1 MKKVLKPLLIV
12 LASLVFFVIMAISVA
27 LWFVFTPERISPV
40 VQKQANELLTC
51 QTSIGKVEL
60 TFFRTFPRFGLKLE
74 DLLLINPAQG
84 ATTDTLMNIGSMTGD
99 IDVMAF
105 WRRNE
110 VILSDFVLE
119 NGTLHA
125 FIDSLGNTNFDVM
138 VSDST
143 QVSPEEGSG
152 AMPEFVDL
160 GKISMNNINILY
172 DDHLYKIYTD
182 IRGLDGYITGNML
195 ADTAEMALNLKNAL
209 VSFRYAGE
217 QYLNN
222 AGIQLD
228 IPGTIVVSKQK
239 INLRNAQA
247 TVNGLQF
254 SLDGDIEMDPE
265 TGDIITHVDY
275 QFERWP
281 LKTALALTPPSYLS
295 YLDGIDADGFVSS
308 NGNIS
313 GTYNDSVFP
322 LMDIK
327 LMLAEGSLNYVD
339 FPLPLSDMN
348 GEVLLYTDLLD
359 DEISYLD
366 IPSFRMKTPRSEMQT
381 AGRVSKLFSDIHC
394 SLVSTADMQL
404 DEFKPLIPDSINMT
418 MKGRV
423 NGTVKSVFTLTQLE
437 NEQIGNMLF
446 SGDISAFSLDVTYDS
461 LWVKTSRSDV
471 GFSLPNQKNTHPNTR
486 FAQTQIRS
494 ADFQA
499 GILGDHTA
507 LFENAVIGLEL
518 SDVRDTTR
526 IPDLLV
532 TFQMDTLSAGNDT
545 LNLALKNPK
554 GKATVGPV
562 AARPSEPSIQLA
574 YSSDLLGARMGE
586 TTASM
591 EKIQLDTDI
600 ENDQKQEDVFL
611 QWLVKGFIDMEDGR
625 IEMAELTHP
634 IEIPAIKMDFE
645 PEKLDIQDSRI
656 IIDKSDFKLTGQVDN
671 VLSYFRGDSV
681 LLGRFDFVSDNT
693 DVTQLMNLT
702 NGLGYEDETT
712 NNENGDTLAAD
723 SDSLVS
729 GPYMVPKGID
739 ILLTTNVRRASF
751 GVDTAVNISGDV
763 RISDGILILGELSFT
778 TPAARMLAT
787 AMYRT
792 DRKNHLYLGL
802 DYHMLDIEIEELL
815 QIIPD
820 IDTIMPMLRSFRGQG
835 AFHMAVET
843 YLDSTYTFKPSTL
856 RGAASIEGQNLVLL
870 DGETF
875 SEIANTLRFSK
886 KAENKVDSLSAE
898 FTIFRKEV
906 DVYPFL
912 IVMDRYKAV
921 VGGRH
926 NLDMSFN
933 YHISVVDSPL
943 PLRFGLDIKGNM
955 EDYKITPTSAKYAEF
970 YRPVSRRAVASRQIE
985 LRQLIRDALH
995 RNLEEQI
1002 EIEDV
1007 NDTQE
1012 NDNDIDNDE

>member
-1 MKKVLKPLLIV
+1 MKKILKPLLIV
-12 LASLVFFVIMAISVA
+12 LASLVFLIILGISVA

-40 VQKQANELLTC
+40 VKNQANELLTC
-51 QTSIGKVEL
+51 YTDIGRVEL

-74 DLLLINPAQG
+74 DLLLINPVQG
-84 ATTDTLMNIGSMTGD
+84 ATNDTLLNIKSMTGD
-99 IDVMAF
+99 IDIMAF

-110 VILSDFVLE
+110 VILSDFMLE

-138 VSDST
+138 VADTT
-143 QVSPEEGSG
+143 QMPEEEQTDMA
-152 AMPEFVDL
+152 AMPDFIDL
-160 GKISMNNINILY
+160 GKIGMRNLNVSYN
-172 DDHLYKIYTD
+172 DQLYKIFTH
-182 IRGLDGYITGNML
+182 IKGLDADLTGNML
-195 ADTAEMALNLKNAL
+195 ADTVDVTLNLRNSL
-209 VSFRYAGE
+209 VSFDYAGE

-222 AGIQLD
+222 ASIKLD
-228 IPGTIVVSKQK
+228 VPAKMVVSKQK
-239 INLRNAQA
+239 INLRNALA
-247 TVNGLQF
+247 TVNGLELL
-254 SLDGDIEMDPE
+254 LDGDIEMNPQ
-265 TGDIITHVDY
+265 TGDIITQVDY
-275 QFERWP
+275 ELERWP
-281 LKTALALTPPSYLS
+281 LKTALALTPPAYLS

-327 LMLAEGSLNYVD
+327 LALAEGSLNYAE
-339 FPLPLSDMN
+339 FPLPLSEMN
-348 GEVLLYTDLLD
+348 GEIALYTDLLN
-359 DEISYLD
+359 DEISYMD
-366 IPSFRMKTPRSEMQT
+366 ISSFRFKTPQSEMQT
-381 AGRVSKLFSDIHC
+381 AGRLSKLFSDIHC
-394 SLVSTADMQL
+394 DMVSTADMQL
-404 DEFKPLIPDSINMT
+404 DEFKPLIPDSLNMT

-437 NEQIGNMLF
+437 NEEIEKMLF
-446 SGDISAFSLDVTYDS
+446 SGDISAFALDVTYDS
-461 LWVKTSRSDV
+461 LWVKTSRSDMD
-471 GFSLPNQKNTHPNTR
+471 FSLPNSINTLPNTR
-486 FAQTQIRS
+486 FAQAQVKS

-499 GILGDHTA
+499 GILGDHSA
-507 LFENAVIGLEL
+507 LFQNAVIGLEL

-532 TFQMDTLSAGNDT
+532 SFSMDTLSAGNDT
-545 LNLALKNPK
+545 LQLSLQKPE
-554 GKATVGPV
+554 GRATVAPV
-562 AARPSEPSIQLA
+562 DGRPSEPAIQLS
-574 YSSDLLGARMGE
+574 YSSEMLHTRMGE
-586 TTASM
+586 TFASM
-591 EKIQLDTDI
+591 RKIKLDTDI
-600 ENDQKQEDVFL
+600 VNDQKQEDVFL
-611 QWLVKGFIDMEDGR
+611 QWLVKGFIDMEEG
-625 IEMAELTHP
+625 IVETAELTHP
-634 IEIPAIKMDFE
+634 VEIPAIKMDFE
-645 PEKLDIQDSRI
+645 PERLDIQDSRI
-656 IIDKSDFKLTGQVDN
+656 IIDKSDFKLTGQLSN

-702 NGLGYEDETT
+702 NGLGYEDEADS
-712 NNENGDTLAAD
+712 DTLVAE

-739 ILLTTNVRRASF
+739 ILLTTNVKRATF

-763 RISDGILILGELSFT
+763 RVSDGILVLGELSFT
-778 TPAARMLAT
+778 TSAARMLAT

-815 QIIPD
+815 EIIPD
-820 IDTIMPMLRSFRGQG
+820 IDTIMPMLRSFSGQG
-835 AFHMAVET
+835 AFHMAIET

-856 RGAASIEGQNLVLL
+856 RGAASIEGENLVLL

-875 SEIANTLRFSK
+875 SEIAKTLRFSK

-898 FTIFRKEV
+898 FTIFRREV

-933 YHISVVDSPL
+933 YHISVVDSPI
-943 PLRFGLDIKGNM
+943 PLKFGIDIKGNM
-955 EDYKITPTSAKYAEF
+955 DDYRIIPTNAQYAQF
-970 YRPVSRRAVASRQIE
+970 YRPVSRRAVANKQIE

-995 RNLEEQI
+995 RNLEEKI

-1007 NDTQE
+1007 NDQE
-1012 NDNDIDNDE
+1012 DDENENE

>member
-1 MKKVLKPLLIV
+1 MKKVIKPLLIV
-12 LASLVFFVIMAISVA
+12 LASLIFLVILAISIA

-74 DLLLINPAQG
+74 NLLLVNPVQG
-84 ATTDTLMNIGSMTGD
+84 ATSDTLMNIGNMTGD
-99 IDVMAF
+99 IDIMAL
-105 WRRNE
+105 WRHNE

-138 VSDST
+138 VTDTT
-143 QVSPEEGSG
+143 QVSSEEASD
-152 AMPEFVDL
+152 AMPGFIDL
-160 GKISMNNINILY
+160 GKIALNNLNILY
-172 DDHLYKIYTD
+172 NDHLYKIYTD
-182 IRGLDGYITGNML
+182 IRGLDGNISGNML
-195 ADTAEMALNLKNAL
+195 ADTAEMSLNLKNAL
-209 VSFRYAGE
+209 VSFDYAGE
-217 QYLNN
+217 RYLNS
-222 AGIQLD
+222 ASIQLD
-228 IPGTIVVSKQK
+228 IPGTLEISKQK
-239 INLRNAQA
+239 IHLQNAIA
-247 TVNGLQF
+247 SVNGLEF
-254 SLDGDIEMDPE
+254 SVDGDIEMNPE
-265 TGDIITHVDY
+265 TGDIISNVDY

-308 NGNIS
+308 EGNIS

-327 LMLAEGSLNYVD
+327 MELAEGSLNYVD

-359 DEISYLD
+359 DDISYLD

-404 DEFKPLIPDSINMT
+404 DEFKPLIPDSLSMT

-437 NEQIGNMLF
+437 NEEIEKMIF
-446 SGDISAFSLDVTYDS
+446 SGDISAFALDVTYDT

-471 GFSLPNQKNTHPNTR
+471 EFSLPNTKNTHPNTR
-486 FAQTQIRS
+486 FAQTQIQS
-494 ADFQA
+494 ANFQA
-499 GILGDHTA
+499 GVLGDHTA

-518 SDVRDTTR
+518 SDVRDTAR

-591 EKIQLDTDI
+591 KKIQLDTDI

-611 QWLVKGFIDMEDGR
+611 QWLVKGFIDMEEGR
-625 IEMAELTHP
+625 IETAEFTHP

-645 PEKLDIQDSRI
+645 PEILDIQDSRI
-656 IIDKSDFKLTGQVDN
+656 IIDKSDFKLTGQLSN

-712 NNENGDTLAAD
+712 MDENGDTLAAE

-739 ILLTTNVRRASF
+739 ILLTTNVRRASI
-751 GVDTAVNISGDV
+751 GADTAVNISGDV
-763 RISDGILILGELSFT
+763 RISDGILVLGELSFT

-856 RGAASIEGQNLVLL
+856 RGAASIEGENLVLL

-886 KAENKVDSLSAE
+886 KAENRVDSLSAE

-912 IVMDRYKAV
+912 IVMDRYEAV

-943 PLRFGLDIKGNM
+943 PVRFGLDIKGNM

-970 YRPVSRRAVASRQIE
+970 YRPVSRRTVASRQIE

-1007 NDTQE
+1007 NETNENE
-1012 NDNDIDNDE
+1012 NDE